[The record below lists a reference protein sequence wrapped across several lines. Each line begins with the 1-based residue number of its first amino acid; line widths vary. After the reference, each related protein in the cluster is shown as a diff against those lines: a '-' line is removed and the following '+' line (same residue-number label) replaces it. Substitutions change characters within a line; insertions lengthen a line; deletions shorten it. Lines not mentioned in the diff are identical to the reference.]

1 MPTGSRAYVVRDAEA
16 GATEVTRMYPYT
28 LKGLTEAL
36 DEARFLSMS
45 GPAQVLVLLADGR
58 GTVIRKYEKGREIP
72 VT

>member
-1 MPTGSRAYVVRDAEA
+1 
-16 GATEVTRMYPYT
+16 MYPYT